1 MRRAPRW
8 VAAAVVAAA
17 WVGACSDVGTAPDGI
32 VALAFDTLPYP
43 SVVAHDTMR
52 DSTGRAAPLSAVAY
66 NADGDVIDKP
76 AVRYIVLDTGV
87 EVSAQGYLIATTRT
101 SGTVRVV
108 AAAASLQSLQK
119 TVTVTSEPDTFAA
132 SGATSDTLRYELPD
146 AATNVSKAMTVKL
159 TRRDSLGTALNVPGF
174 LVSWLVTFRGQT
186 ILKSDTTIAS
196 LWEDPTSRR
205 VSLVDTTGAD
215 GTAAR
220 TLRIRSGALPST
232 ADSFVVSASTRYR
245 GEAVAGSPVKF
256 VIHFRPKT
264 AR

>member
-43 SVVAHDTMR
+43 SVVAGDTMR

-66 NADGDVIDKP
+66 NADGNVIAEP

-87 EVSAQGYLIATTRT
+87 VISSQGYLIATTRT

-119 TVTVTSEPDTFAA
+119 TVTVTRAPTQLAA
-132 SGATSDTLRYELPD
+132 SGATSDTLIYASPD
-146 AATNVSKAMTVKL
+146 TASKNVSKAMTVKL
-159 TRRDSLGTALNVPGF
+159 TRDSAGTALNVPGF

-186 ILKSDTTIAS
+186 ILRTDTTLAS
-196 LWEDPTSRR
+196 LWEDATTRR

-220 TLRIRSGALPST
+220 TLRIRSNALPST
-232 ADSFVVSASTRYR
+232 ADSFVVFASTRYR
-245 GEAVAGSPVKF
+245 GAVVAGSPVRF
-256 VIHFRPKT
+256 VIHFRPKPT
-264 AR
+264 R

>member
-43 SVVAHDTMR
+43 SVVAGDTMR

-66 NADGDVIDKP
+66 NADGDVIAKP

-87 EVSAQGYLIATTRT
+87 DISSQGYLIATTRT

-119 TVTVTSEPDTFAA
+119 TVTVTRVPSRLAA
-132 SGATSDTLRYELPD
+132 NGATSDTLRYALPD
-146 AATNVSKAMTVKL
+146 ASTNVSKAMTVKL
-159 TRRDSLGTALNVPGF
+159 TRDSTGTAVSVPGF

-186 ILKSDTTIAS
+186 VLKTDTTLAS
-196 LWEDPTSRR
+196 LWEDGTSRR
-205 VSLVDTTGAD
+205 VSLVDTTGTD
-215 GTAAR
+215 GTAGR
-220 TLRIRSGALPST
+220 TLRIRSSALPST
-232 ADSFVVSASTRYR
+232 ADSFVVYASTRFR
-245 GEAVAGSPVKF
+245 GAAVAGSPVRF
-256 VIHFRPKT
+256 VIHFRPK
-264 AR
+264 

>member
-43 SVVAHDTMR
+43 SVVAGDTMR

-66 NADGDVIDKP
+66 NADGDVIAKP

-87 EVSAQGYLIATTRT
+87 DISSQGYLIATTRT

-119 TVTVTSEPDTFAA
+119 TVTVTRAPSLLAP
-132 SGATSDTLRYELPD
+132 SGTASDTLRYALPD
-146 AATNVSKAMTVKL
+146 ALSNVSKALTVKL
-159 TRRDSLGTALNVPGF
+159 TRDSAGTPVSVPGF

-186 ILKSDTTIAS
+186 VLRTDTTLAS
-196 LWEDPTSRR
+196 LWEDANSRK
-205 VSLVDTTGAD
+205 VSLVDTTATD

-220 TLRIRSGALPST
+220 TLRIRSNALPSS
-232 ADSFVVSASTRYR
+232 ADSFVVYASTRYR
-245 GEAVAGSPVKF
+245 GSAVAGSPVKF
-256 VIHFRPKT
+256 VIHFRPK
-264 AR
+264 

>member
-43 SVVAHDTMR
+43 SVVAGDTMR
-52 DSTGRAAPLSAVAY
+52 DSAGRLAPLSAVAY
-66 NADGDVIDKP
+66 NADGDVIAEP

-87 EVSAQGYLIATTRT
+87 VISSQNYLIATTRT

-119 TVTVTSEPDTFAA
+119 TVTVTHEPDTLAA
-132 SGATSDTLRYELPD
+132 TGATSDTLRYELPD
-146 AATNVSKAMTVKL
+146 ASTNVSKAMTVKL
-159 TRRDSLGTALNVPGF
+159 TRDSSRTALNVPGF
-174 LVSWLVTFRGQT
+174 LVSWRVTFRGQT
-186 ILKSDTTIAS
+186 VAVTDSLAS
-196 LWEDPTSRR
+196 LWEDATSRR
-205 VSLVDTTGAD
+205 VSLVDTTGTD

-220 TLRIRSGALPST
+220 TLRIRSGVLPST
-232 ADSFVVSASTRYR
+232 ADSFVVFASTRYR
-245 GEAVAGSPVKF
+245 GAPVAGSPVKF
-256 VIHFRPKT
+256 VIHFRPKSE
-264 AR
+264 R

>member
-17 WVGACSDVGTAPDGI
+17 WAGACSDVGTAPDGI

-43 SVVAHDTMR
+43 SVVATDTMR

-66 NADGDVIDKP
+66 NADGDVIAEP

-87 EVSAQGYLIATTRT
+87 IISSLGYLIATTRT

-119 TVTVTSEPDTFAA
+119 VVTVTSVPDTLAA
-132 SGATSDTLRYELPD
+132 SGATSDTLKYALPD

-159 TRRDSLGTALNVPGF
+159 TRDNDGTAVNVPGF
-174 LVSWLVTFRGQT
+174 LVSWLVTFRGQP
-186 ILKSDTTIAS
+186 ILPSDTTLAS
-196 LWEDPTSRR
+196 LWEDGTSRR
-205 VSLVDTTGAD
+205 VSLVDTTGTD

-220 TLRIRSGALPST
+220 TLRIRSNALPSA
-232 ADSFVVSASTRYR
+232 ADSFVVYASTRYR
-245 GEAVAGSPVKF
+245 GAAVAGSPVKF
-256 VIHFRPKT
+256 VIHFRPK
-264 AR
+264 

>member
-8 VAAAVVAAA
+8 VVAAVVAAA
-17 WVGACSDVGTAPDGI
+17 WVGACADVGTAPDGI
-32 VALAFDTLPYP
+32 VALAFDSLPYP
-43 SVVAHDTMR
+43 SVIAGDTMR

-87 EVSAQGYLIATTRT
+87 IISSQGYLIANTRT

-119 TVTVTSEPDTFAA
+119 MVTVTREPSKFAA
-132 SGATSDTLRYELPD
+132 GGATSDTLHYELPD
-146 AATNVSKAMTVKL
+146 ASTNVSKAMTVKL
-159 TRRDSLGTALNVPGF
+159 TRDSAGTAVNVPGF

-186 ILKSDTTIAS
+186 VLKSDTLAS
-196 LWEDPTSRR
+196 LWEDGASRR
-205 VSLVDTTGAD
+205 VSMLDTTGTD

-220 TLRIRSGALPST
+220 ILRIRSGVLPST
-232 ADSFVVSASTRYR
+232 ADSFVVFASTRSR
-245 GEAVAGSPVKF
+245 GAPVAGSPVKF
-256 VIHFRPKT
+256 VIHFRPK
-264 AR
+264 